1 MNPPKFD
8 KIEDMAMMTHL
19 HEPGV
24 LYNLKERYAAWMIYV
39 SLFSWTLF
47 MQAVNILKTSINV
60 LMKQSY
66 SFFLWCRPTQASSAS
81 LSTPTSGCQCTMQRW
96 WRPTGARSAR
106 RPRPTSS
113 PSLTTPISSCWLV
126 RALTVFHTNYFTIYH
141 HKMGKLKHKKTRR
154 NNQSKCKPPSCTP
167 KVRKE

>member
-19 HEPGV
+19 HEPAV

-60 LMKQSY
+60 LMKQLY
-66 SFFLWCRPTQASSAS
+66 SFFPLWCRLTQASSVS
-81 LSTPTSGCQCTMQRW
+81 PSTPTSGCQCTMQRW
-96 WRPTGARSAR
+96 WRPTEAKSAR

-126 RALTVFHTNYFTIYH
+126 RALTVYHTKIFTIYNH
-141 HKMGKLKHKKTRR
+141 QTGKLKHKKILR
-154 NNQSKCKPPSCTP
+154 NNQIQTQAP
-167 KVRKE
+167 